1 MGGVTEVTHGVGLS
15 QRAHLAVV
23 PGSAEVVVMHFAQV
37 TLATADYA
45 GGGLGQA
52 AHLVGHLTAVV
63 GGHSCLAEASRACP
77 TGRQK
82 LNWCFYNCDKN

>member
-1 MGGVTEVTHGVGLS
+1 MWSVAKVTHGVGLS
-15 QRAHLAVV
+15 QGYHLAII
-23 PGSAEVVVMHFAQV
+23 PGSAEVEVVDSAHI

-52 AHLVGHLTAVV
+52 AHLLAHLEAVV
-63 GGHSCLAEASRACP
+63 GGHSCLAGASRACP

-82 LNWCFYNCDKN
+82 LNWCF